1 MVVVTTQLFYFSFS
15 LSDIYVYNFTKHL
28 EILNLVNGLCKIDR
42 LAFINMGAKNKSIRA
57 QQRTIAARKQQI
69 TKTHPPNILVF
80 VIIDLVLFN
89 VQRLQERLSRQDVDL
104 AILYFSIF
112 VKRGPKPKLKLK
124 RA

>member
-1 MVVVTTQLFYFSFS
+1 MLKATYR
-15 LSDIYVYNFTKHL
+15 
-28 EILNLVNGLCKIDR
+28 GLQGMFQYCV
-42 LAFINMGAKNKSIRA
+42 FE
-57 QQRTIAARKQQI
+57 KQQT

-104 AILYFSIF
+104 TILYFSIF
-112 VKRGPKPKLKLK
+112 AKRGPKPKLKLK